1 MIGRPPKPAGESLL
15 RRWSRAGPPVHS
27 HSQSLTQVVV
37 WPVGSCVEGQQL
49 EVGRV
54 LGVDDVDAG
63 DVGRAVRVR
72 LARLARRRAAVGA
85 RVAREQRELALVVDV
100 HVLVLPERGRRVRR
114 RVRRVARQPQLLGGD
129 LVQELRLGRVGQV
142 IRLQA
147 EAARDEHDVLAL
159 VLVLALAEPVPD
171 PVEATVP
178 AILLAVGHEVDR
190 GGVGRLRQV
199 VQQLDVL
206 DRAGRLRRSAPMPA
220 RRRPPPATARG
231 PAAPRASYPSIPS
244 PSGRNK
250 RMEGRH
256 RTEMRCG

>member
-1 MIGRPPKPAGESLL
+1 MIGRPPSQPACSCLAG
-15 RRWSRAGPPVHS
+15 RRRAAGPQP
-27 HSQSLTQVVV
+27 LAVVDARGGV
-37 WPVGSCVEGQQL
+37 TRGQLLEGQQL

-72 LARLARRRAAVGA
+72 IARRTRRRPAVGA
-85 RVAREQRELALVVDV
+85 RIARQQRELALVVDV
-100 HVLVLPERGRRVRR
+100 HVLVLPERRLRVRR

-129 LVQELRLGRVGQV
+129 LVQELRLGRVGEV

-171 PVEATVP
+171 PVEAPMPTV
-178 AILLAVGHEVDR
+178 LLAVGHEVDR

-199 VQQLDVL
+199 VHQLDVL
-206 DRAGRLRRSAPMPA
+206 DRARRLRDL
-220 RRRPPPATARG
+220 RRCGRGGTRRHDHAQGDRPPELRSPQFLPPQVGKRMD
-231 PAAPRASYPSIPS
+231 AAPY
-244 PSGRNK
+244 
-250 RMEGRH
+250 
-256 RTEMRCG
+256 